1 MNSEQIKNK
10 ISTLWI
16 FIMFNMLAAD
26 ILGFMLPGTLQQIID
41 NPLGI
46 TAEFMLIA
54 AVMIEVPIL
63 MIFLSRILEYKL
75 NRIVNFIGVAF
86 TIFFIVALGATS
98 LVYYFFMAIEI
109 LAMLLIA
116 WSAWKWKEE

>member
-1 MNSEQIKNK
+1 MNSEQAKNR

-16 FIMFNMLAAD
+16 FVMFNMLAAD
-26 ILGFMLPGTLQQIID
+26 ILGFMLPGAIEQIID

-63 MIFLSRILEYKL
+63 MIFLSTMLQYKL
-75 NRIVNFIGVAF
+75 NRIANFIAVAF
-86 TIFFIVALGATS
+86 TIFFIVGLGSAS
-98 LVYYFFMAIEI
+98 LVYYFFMTIEV

-116 WSAWKWKEE
+116 WSAWKWKE

>member
-1 MNSEQIKNK
+1 MNTEEAKNR
-10 ISTLWI
+10 ITTLWI
-16 FIMFNMLAAD
+16 FVMFNMLAAD
-26 ILGFMLPGTLQQIID
+26 ILGFMLPGALQQIID

-63 MIFLSRILEYKL
+63 MIFLSRILVYKL
-75 NRIVNFIGVAF
+75 NRIANFISVVF
-86 TIFFIVALGATS
+86 TIFFIVGLGSPT
-98 LVYYFFMAIEI
+98 LVYYFFMTIEV